1 MKTLRKTISLI
12 LILCICLSCFV
23 TAHAAGSN
31 LRLSSSATS
40 VKVGDTV
47 TVTVTLNGNPEVAT
61 LTGGFRFDKNVFE
74 AVSVSNGNA
83 SGASVTLFLLDA
95 NGDPIR
101 SSVASTVAEANS
113 KGTVGFAFSV
123 NLNGNEPVSM
133 RYSCILSVQLR
144 AKAEGSCS
152 FVLYEDTATYPAG
165 GANAFKSNSAQTITI
180 ASELPTYT
188 VSFDIHGHGTQPESQ
203 TVKKGG
209 TATNPGNLSA
219 EGWEFGGWFAD
230 AGYGSAF
237 DFGTA
242 INGNTTIHAKW
253 TKVHVHTLVKTE
265 AAAADCTNAGHTE
278 YWTCTQC
285 GKLFSDAEGK
295 TEISQPATVVA
306 ALGHSWDEGKHT
318 VEPTCTAGGTKEY
331 TCTRCGEKKTEE
343 VAALGHDWDN
353 GKYTKEPTCTEDGT
367 KVITCTRCSETK
379 TEKVGPLGHD
389 YPAPRYT
396 WSRDLSKVSASVTC
410 SRSGCG
416 HTVTE
421 TVPTEK
427 RDDLAVCGQPGR
439 TVYTASFSNALF
451 TKQTKEIKTAVTPH
465 TLVHY
470 DSEDVGC
477 GEPGRREYWYCS
489 VCGKYFADKDAN
501 TELKPEDLTVEAV
514 GHKFKE
520 PVWTWSEDFGFASV
534 KLVCERCNEEFE
546 ADGQITKNGNMRVA
560 TAKIEEI
567 EYKGYKYID
576 APGHSVSLTSAK
588 DPEGKTVKVEITDT
602 TDEDIM
608 TSEKAVL
615 VQHEILKGGEAKDV
629 NVLWQRGVEIPF
641 GTGGTEVSFT
651 VSGSGIGKQLLAYRL
666 DPERGW
672 ELVGYANDTSIITIK
687 LDDGGQIALAERPY
701 KAPEDDKKTP
711 DPAVVPKNG
720 GNLKKWLLIGGA
732 VLAVAAI
739 AVLIIFLLP
748 GKNKHYKK
756 R

>member
-23 TAHAAGSN
+23 PAHAAGSN
-31 LRLSSSATS
+31 LSFGSNPGS
-40 VKVGDTV
+40 VEVGDTI
-47 TVTVTLNGNPEVAT
+47 TVTVLVNGTPELQNFQGGISFNTSVFECTGISNGNGGGKLYMDVYDPDLSQWTPLAGISSTVSEANGNGHVGFSFIVPGGENRTVRQKFSALIVAT
-61 LTGGFRFDKNVFE
+61 FRAKAAGSASFSLYEDSAGTSGFKGSNLSPRS
-74 AVSVSNGNA
+74 VSVS
-83 SGASVTLFLLDA
+83 V
-95 NGDPIR
+95 
-101 SSVASTVAEANS
+101 
-113 KGTVGFAFSV
+113 
-123 NLNGNEPVSM
+123 
-133 RYSCILSVQLR
+133 
-144 AKAEGSCS
+144 
-152 FVLYEDTATYPAG
+152 
-165 GANAFKSNSAQTITI
+165 
-180 ASELPTYT
+180 PTY
-188 VSFDIHGHGTQPESQ
+188 SIQFYANGHGTVPAEWNQRVQSGT
-203 TVKKGG
+203 TVSD
-209 TATNPGNLSA
+209 PGSLSA
-219 EGWEFGGWFAD
+219 DGWVFGGW
-230 AGYGSAF
+230 YREPECVNAF
-237 DFGTA
+237 SFPAQITED
-242 INGNTTIHAKW
+242 TIVYAKW
-253 TKVHVHTLVKTE
+253 TEVHVHTLVKTE
-265 AAAADCTNAGHTE
+265 AVEPGCILAGRIE
-278 YWTCTQC
+278 YWTCSQC
-285 GKLFSDAEGK
+285 GAIFSDAEGK
-295 TEISQPATVVA
+295 TQITEAQTIVDAI
-306 ALGHSWDEGKHT
+306 GHSWGEYKVT
-318 VEPTCTAGGTKEY
+318 KEPTCTEGGGRVH
-331 TCTRCGEKKTEE
+331 TCTRCQAEE
-343 VAALGHDWDN
+343 YEDMAALGHDWDG
-353 GKYTKEPTCTEDGT
+353 GKYSKEPTCTEGGT
-367 KVITCTRCSETK
+367 KVTTCTRCSETK
-379 TEKVGPLGHD
+379 TEEVGPLGHD

-396 WSRDLSKVSASVTC
+396 WSRDFSKVSASVTC

-489 VCGKYFADKDAN
+489 VCGKYFADKDAA

-560 TAKIEEI
+560 TAKIEET

-608 TSEKAVL
+608 TPEKAVL

-672 ELVGYANDTSIITIK
+672 ELVGYANDTSIITVK